1 MTVIARLDRL
11 TKSVLPVL
19 VGASRKRFI
28 HWVAPAPPERRLGG
42 SIAAHIL
49 AVENGAAI
57 IRTHD
62 VAETVQAMRIVAA
75 IRSRA

>member
-1 MTVIARLDRL
+1 
-11 TKSVLPVL
+11 
-19 VGASRKRFI
+19 
-28 HWVAPAPPERRLGG
+28 VAPAPPQRRLGG

-57 IRTHD
+57 IRAHD
-62 VAETVQAMRIVAA
+62 VAETVQAMRIMAA